1 MASTLEMFLG
11 VTALIV
17 NTFVMI
23 LMFFIGNVVI
33 APIVNWAGHMVN
45 SSSSIPMWDMT
56 YIIPA
61 IWGLLIAFEVVII
74 IAFFVITGRR
84 TVVDDLY

>member
-1 MASTLEMFLG
+1 MASTIEMFLG
-11 VTALIV
+11 VIALIV

-23 LMFFIGNVVI
+23 LMFFVGNVVI
-33 APIVNWAGHMVN
+33 APIVNWAGKAITG
-45 SSSSIPMWDMT
+45 SSAIPMWDMT